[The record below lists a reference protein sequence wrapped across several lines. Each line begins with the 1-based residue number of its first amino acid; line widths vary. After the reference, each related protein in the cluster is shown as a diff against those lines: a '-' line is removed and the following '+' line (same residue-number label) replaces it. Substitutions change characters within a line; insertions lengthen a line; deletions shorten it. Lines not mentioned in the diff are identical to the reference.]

1 MSLIRLKEISVKLFV
16 MEGGGGDSR
25 VCGTEA
31 IIRGGGY
38 CLCFLLSK
46 KIKSMNSFIRLIQKK
61 QKIKNIVIT

>member
-1 MSLIRLKEISVKLFV
+1 MRNR
-16 MEGGGGDSR
+16 GYH
-25 VCGTEA
+25 T
-31 IIRGGGY
+31 GGGY

>member
-1 MSLIRLKEISVKLFV
+1 
-16 MEGGGGDSR
+16 MEGGGG
-25 VCGTEA
+25 E
-31 IIRGGGY
+31 IRGYAEQRLSYGGGGY